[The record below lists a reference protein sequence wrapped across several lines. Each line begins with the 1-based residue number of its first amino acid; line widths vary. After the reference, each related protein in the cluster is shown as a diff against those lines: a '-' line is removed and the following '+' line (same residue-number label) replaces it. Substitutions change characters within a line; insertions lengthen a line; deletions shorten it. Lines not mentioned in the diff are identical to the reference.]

1 MKKIVRL
8 TESDLNRIV
17 RRTINEMD
25 MGNEETESV
34 DTDAVLDNFM
44 KSIAHMS
51 HEKQLELVNDMM
63 FQFHFLHADMMKRF
77 KYKDNR

>member
-34 DTDAVLDNFM
+34 DTDAVVDNFM

-63 FQFHFLHADMMKRF
+63 FQFYFLHSNMMKSF